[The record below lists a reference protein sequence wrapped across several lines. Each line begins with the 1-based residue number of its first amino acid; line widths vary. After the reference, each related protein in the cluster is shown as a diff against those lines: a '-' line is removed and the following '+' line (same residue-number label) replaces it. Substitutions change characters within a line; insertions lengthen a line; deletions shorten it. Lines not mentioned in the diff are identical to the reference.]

1 MRGPCPYWFGDV
13 TGMSYVPMPVAADI
27 AKVAGDHTRDLLAKA
42 SSLCGGDSKVHATSM
57 AVQGPP
63 GTC

>member
-1 MRGPCPYWFGDV
+1 M
-13 TGMSYVPMPVAADI
+13 PMPVAADI
-27 AKVAGDHTRDLLAKA
+27 AKVAGDHTRDLPAKA